1 MSLDEAL
8 DSIREADLSINLNC
22 ENLEAPRERLEN
34 ARLDYTIVRGELLLH
49 SLIPTMQ
56 EKFIP
61 ETDDN
66 DRLITNVIIW
76 CVNHQMIQQAMCIY
90 REKISECLLRFGF
103 FNPTSYFENFGAEKQ
118 HEIAVDLAN
127 KCIVGNGNKYPYKTL
142 YFFEKPKYGPD
153 YNDHFTI
160 NGQKADQLHTI
171 MAWYKYLHGTRN
183 KIMHVDSTQ
192 DSLSYKFSCVYFGK
206 KIDGRID
213 IHQLKSDILA
223 ALKCIKEPCYFDQVA
238 WNSSF
243 EKARTTES
251 SKPATAL
258 KAAYSTKADDNA
270 GTVGSV
276 MELQLLLVKF
286 AGNPREVVFTEFNQ
300 WCNQEEKKRLSKE
313 ALGLDKTKPFY
324 QGLCDKFGKQFSWRK
339 NGETLYLKFR

>member
-1 MSLDEAL
+1 
-8 DSIREADLSINLNC
+8 
-22 ENLEAPRERLEN
+22 
-34 ARLDYTIVRGELLLH
+34 
-49 SLIPTMQ
+49 
-56 EKFIP
+56 
-61 ETDDN
+61 
-66 DRLITNVIIW
+66 
-76 CVNHQMIQQAMCIY
+76 MIQQAMCIY

-153 YNDHFTI
+153 YNDYFTI
-160 NGQKADQLHTI
+160 NEQKVDQFHTI
-171 MAWYKYLHGTRN
+171 MAWCKYLHGTRN
-183 KIMHVDSTQ
+183 KSMHVDSTQ
-192 DSLSYKFSCVYFGK
+192 DSLSYKFSCVYIGK

-223 ALKCIKEPCYFDQVA
+223 ALKCIKELCYFDQVA

-243 EKARTTES
+243 EKAKTAES

-258 KAAYSTKADDNA
+258 KAAYSPKADDT
-270 GTVGSV
+270 GTVGSM

-286 AGNPREVVFTEFNQ
+286 AGNAREVVFGEFNQ
-300 WCNQEEKKRLSKE
+300 WCNQKEKKQLSKE
-313 ALGLDKTKPFY
+313 TLGLDKTKPFY

-339 NGETLYLKFR
+339 DGEMLYLKFR